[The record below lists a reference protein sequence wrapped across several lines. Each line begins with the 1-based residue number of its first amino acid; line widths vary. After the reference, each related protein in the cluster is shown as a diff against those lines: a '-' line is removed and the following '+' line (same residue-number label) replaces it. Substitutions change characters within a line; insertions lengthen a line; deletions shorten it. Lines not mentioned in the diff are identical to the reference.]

1 VSDQTTPSPEP
12 GGGRDRVSVRRAP
25 RFGAFLVVGGFLGF
39 VVTLILT
46 SLFEAGPAVGFTT
59 LLAYFSLY
67 GITAG
72 VLVGAL
78 IAIIVDRRSRRRMR
92 TIEMEREIVAA
103 QEAEAQGAEAQGAEA
118 QDAQVQDDDSEG
130 RDR

>member
-1 VSDQTTPSPEP
+1 
-12 GGGRDRVSVRRAP
+12 VSVRRAP

>member
-1 VSDQTTPSPEP
+1 M
-12 GGGRDRVSVRRAP
+12 SVRRAP

-39 VVTLILT
+39 LLTLILT

-78 IAIIVDRRSRRRMR
+78 VAIIVDRRSRRRMR

-103 QEAEAQGAEAQGAEA
+103 HEAEAQEAEAQEAEA
-118 QDAQVQDDDSEG
+118 QDDDSEG